1 MKDPEY
7 LKKALEKDRMLIFE
21 MIDASYELAKKKG
34 KHPLENGCN
43 CISCVNKRKRL
54 IKQPEKKWKFWL

>member
-1 MKDPEY
+1 MKSPED
-7 LKKALEKDRMLIFE
+7 LKKILEKDRMLIFE
-21 MIDASYELAKKKG
+21 MIDASYELATKKG

-43 CISCVNKRKRL
+43 CISCVNKRKLL

>member
-1 MKDPEY
+1 MTKHDQ
-7 LKKALEKDRMLIFE
+7 KKLEKDRMLIFE
-21 MIDASYELAKKKG
+21 MIDASYELAAKKG

-43 CISCVNKRKRL
+43 CILCVNKRKHL